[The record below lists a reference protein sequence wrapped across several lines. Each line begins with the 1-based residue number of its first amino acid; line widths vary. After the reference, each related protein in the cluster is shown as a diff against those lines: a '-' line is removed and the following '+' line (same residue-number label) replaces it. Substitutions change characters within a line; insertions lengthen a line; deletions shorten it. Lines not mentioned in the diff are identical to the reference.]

1 MKSFDEWK
9 EEQERTHNDY
19 DAENAWYAGQQS
31 KQAEVDELKREV
43 LNKTNEAYADG
54 QRSMRKMIKSN
65 EDELQKR
72 IDEIN
77 KLVDLWREDYVTLVK
92 YDDGNRYCL
101 EDCINGVVNILKG
114 DQS

>member
-31 KQAEVDELKREV
+31 KQAEVDELRE
-43 LNKTNEAYADG
+43 
-54 QRSMRKMIKSN
+54 
-65 EDELQKR
+65 R
-72 IDEIN
+72 IDEVIY
-77 KLVDLWREDYVTLVK
+77 DLQHIESAMWEEQVEHVLM
-92 YDDGNRYCL
+92 
-101 EDCINGVVNILKG
+101 ILKG